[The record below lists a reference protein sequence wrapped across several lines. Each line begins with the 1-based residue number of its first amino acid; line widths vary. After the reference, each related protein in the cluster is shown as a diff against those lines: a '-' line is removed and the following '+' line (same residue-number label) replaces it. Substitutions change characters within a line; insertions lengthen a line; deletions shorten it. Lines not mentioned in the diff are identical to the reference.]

1 MSRALRIPVKIT
13 GAGRTDTGVN
23 ARLMVAHFDL
33 PQPIADKAALCR
45 SLNAMVGP
53 DIAIEGIYEVAPDA
67 HARFNAT
74 QAPFNLDMMNRAAAM
89 LLDIDD
95 FTSFAKLHSDNKTN
109 ICNVTHAEWSTV
121 DGDASR
127 HAFVITADRF
137 LRNMVRAVVG
147 TLIEVGRGKMTLD
160 QFKKVV
166 EAHDR
171 CAAGT
176 SMPPQPLFLW
186 ISSLGPSVKIGER
199 SLKIS
204 CVEYVQHL
212 GS

>member
-1 MSRALRIPVKIT
+1 
-13 GAGRTDTGVN
+13 
-23 ARLMVAHFDL
+23 
-33 PQPIADKAALCR
+33 
-45 SLNAMVGP
+45 
-53 DIAIEGIYEVAPDA
+53 
-67 HARFNAT
+67 
-74 QAPFNLDMMNRAAAM
+74 MMNRAAAI

-137 LRNMVRAVVG
+137 LRNMVRAVVALYRGG
-147 TLIEVGRGKMTLD
+147 TRQDDARPV
-160 QFKKVV
+160 QKVV

-186 ISSLGPSVKIGER
+186 DITYPF
-199 SLKIS
+199 
-204 CVEYVQHL
+204 EYIY
-212 GS
+212 